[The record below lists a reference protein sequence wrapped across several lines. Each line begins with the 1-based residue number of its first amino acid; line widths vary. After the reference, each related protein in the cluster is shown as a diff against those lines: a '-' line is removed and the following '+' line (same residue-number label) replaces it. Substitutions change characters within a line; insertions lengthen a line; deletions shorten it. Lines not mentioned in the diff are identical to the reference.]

1 MFLKCISM
9 GSRRGR
15 WMTIVNGPNVFNS
28 QTRRNFTYQKRCTVK
43 RHCGRCLLLGEV
55 TSFLLQ
61 GPPLG
66 CWTRRPRFSQRPWP
80 EELVGCCFCSERK
93 PHATSNF
100 IPTCLGT
107 DFEKNQHTHNTPK
120 TKRQLASS
128 LSGGDLNPIR
138 PVHGSIGCRCFT
150 WGTCVALLTACM
162 SLRFKF
168 RTAIKISASLANKQE
183 RLSNYVKH
191 YSL

>member
-1 MFLKCISM
+1 MALTCFNSSM

-15 WMTIVNGPNVFNS
+15 WVTIVNGPDVFNS
-28 QTRRNFTYQKRCTVK
+28 QTRRNFTYQKRRTVK

-100 IPTCLGT
+100 
-107 DFEKNQHTHNTPK
+107 DFQLVWELISRKTNTPITHPK
-120 TKRQLASS
+120 QTPTS
-128 LSGGDLNPIR
+128 LFLVRWRPQSNPTSTWFYWLSMFHLR
-138 PVHGSIGCRCFT
+138 HLRC
-150 WGTCVALLTACM
+150 
-162 SLRFKF
+162 
-168 RTAIKISASLANKQE
+168 SAHCLHEPQ
-183 RLSNYVKH
+183 VQI
-191 YSL
+191 